1 MPRRKDDLGVEWVAG
16 EQGMA
21 GLDSLVVLQQELQRI
36 GKNQLTL
43 RGAIENDKAIVLH
56 PSQQASS
63 YFVFDK
69 VGCSCINPSA
79 HKSEIR
85 MQACTS

>member
-1 MPRRKDDLGVEWVAG
+1 
-16 EQGMA
+16 MA
-21 GLDSLVVLQQELQRI
+21 GPDSLVVLQQELQRI

-56 PSQQASS
+56 PSQQATL
-63 YFVFDK
+63 YLGIEIIV
-69 VGCSCINPSA
+69 CSCFKPTV
-79 HKSEIR
+79 HGSEVR

>member
-1 MPRRKDDLGVEWVAG
+1 
-16 EQGMA
+16 MA

-56 PSQQASS
+56 PSQQATL
-63 YFVFDK
+63 YLVIEI
-69 VGCSCINPSA
+69 VCSCFKPCV
-79 HKSEIR
+79 HESEVR
-85 MQACTS
+85 MQACAS

>member
-1 MPRRKDDLGVEWVAG
+1 
-16 EQGMA
+16 MA

-56 PSQQASS
+56 PSQQATVYLAIEIIVCSS
-63 YFVFDK
+63 FK
-69 VGCSCINPSA
+69 PSV
-79 HKSEIR
+79 HESEVS
-85 MQACTS
+85 MEACAS

>member
-1 MPRRKDDLGVEWVAG
+1 MVLLIDDLGIERVAG

-21 GLDSLVVLQQELQRI
+21 ELDSLVVLQQELQRI

-56 PSQQASS
+56 PSQQATS
-63 YFVFDK
+63 YLVIEIIVCLCFK
-69 VGCSCINPSA
+69 PSV
-79 HKSEIR
+79 HESEVR
-85 MQACTS
+85 MPACTS